1 MANMVDLS
9 GRMLPNSRYKS
20 VAASQT
26 TAQISVAG
34 DGVPGR
40 DYCSHVIITGT
51 TVSSGVVTLFDGTT
65 ILFTHTVG
73 TGIGPSAATVI
84 VDCIS
89 DSTKGFN
96 VTTGSSVSCVV
107 VGRFQ

>member
-1 MANMVDLS
+1 M
-9 GRMLPNSRYKS
+9 PNVYYAGVPQPNRYKS
-20 VAASQT
+20 VAASGT
-26 TAQISVAG
+26 TVQVSTPG
-34 DGVPGR
+34 DSIPGK

-65 ILFTHTVG
+65 VIFTHTVG

-84 VDCIS
+84 VDVLC

-96 VTTGSSVSCVV
+96 ITTGSSVSCVF
-107 VGRFQ
+107 VGRF

>member
-1 MANMVDLS
+1 MPNMYYA
-9 GRMLPNSRYKS
+9 GAPLPNKYKS

-26 TAQISVAG
+26 TSQISVSG
-34 DGVPGR
+34 DGIQGR

-65 ILFTHTVG
+65 VLFTHTVG
-73 TGIGPSAATVI
+73 TGIGPSAATVV
-84 VDCIS
+84 VDVVC

-96 VTTGSSVSCVV
+96 ITTGSSVSCVF
-107 VGRFQ
+107 VGRF